1 MYDVSSQRNEWCAYY
16 YCLFQ
21 VEALDLFDINL
32 QWHIG
37 HQSVVDWNLKI
48 IISKKIIEELE
59 KKAAISDKNKKEQQ
73 GAAACRQLKE
83 QQLGH
88 AKDQIDDFLS
98 KLFTVP

>member
-1 MYDVSSQRNEWCAYY
+1 MYDVSGQRNEWCAYY

-37 HQSVVDWNLKI
+37 HDWNFKR
-48 IISKKIIEELE
+48 IIEELE

-73 GAAACRQLKE
+73 GAATQGTAAWTCKGSNRRFSFQAVYCTLMLNNTNE
-83 QQLGH
+83 
-88 AKDQIDDFLS
+88 
-98 KLFTVP
+98 

>member
-1 MYDVSSQRNEWCAYY
+1 MYDVSGQRNVWCAYY

-32 QWHIG
+32 QWHIC
-37 HQSVVDWNLKI
+37 HQSVDWNFKR
-48 IISKKIIEELE
+48 IIEELE

-73 GAAACRQLKE
+73 GTAACRQLKE

-88 AKDQIDDFLS
+88 AKDQTDDFLS
-98 KLFTVP
+98 KLLTVP

>member
-1 MYDVSSQRNEWCAYY
+1 MYDVSGQRNEWCAYC

-21 VEALDLFDINL
+21 VKALDLFDINL

-37 HQSVVDWNLKI
+37 HQSVDWNFKR

-59 KKAAISDKNKKEQQ
+59 KMAAISDKNKKEQQ